1 MIEYKLI
8 LYDDPDLGYKE
19 CDSCGST
26 VPLYEFEIGCHK
38 PDIKRYLCEI
48 CTCFLI
54 ANATKYPDQ
63 FHNVELFQ
71 ALAVV
76 GNLILDRVEIGRK
89 PK

>member
-1 MIEYKLI
+1 MIEYKPMS
-8 LYDDPDLGYKE
+8 YDDPQDGPRE
-19 CDSCGST
+19 CDSCNSIA
-26 VPLYEFEIGCHK
+26 PLHLFN
-38 PDIKRYLCEI
+38 DRYLCEI
-48 CTCFLI
+48 CACSSI

-63 FHNVELFQ
+63 FYNVDLFQ